1 VVLSLEVEMRR
12 RDFIK
17 VVAGSAITWP
27 PAARAQHPAMLVI
40 GSLYGTSAAEW
51 AGPMAGF
58 RTGLREAGFVE
69 GRNVAIE
76 YRWADGHFDRMPAMA
91 NDLVGRKVAVI
102 LVGGSIDGVKA
113 VIAATHT
120 IPIVFTT
127 ASDPVASG
135 LVASLNHPGGNVTGV
150 TVIALELGPKKVELL
165 REMLPAATKIAL
177 LMNPTYPESTKVER
191 QNLQA
196 AARFLGMELIVVNAS
211 TESEIERAF
220 AAAAQLRAAALYVG
234 TDAFLVSQRNHIA
247 SLGLRYALPT
257 ISPARGDVIAGELMS
272 YGSSQTEMYRQ
283 AGIYVGRILKGAKP
297 ADLPVLQPTKFELVI
312 NLKTAKTLGISIPET
327 LLTRADEVI
336 E

>member
-27 PAARAQHPAMLVI
+27 PAAHAEQPAMPVI

-76 YRWADGHFDRMPAMA
+76 YRWADGHFDRMRAMA
-91 NDLVGRKVAVI
+91 SDLVDRKVAVI
-102 LVGGSIDGVKA
+102 LVGGYLGGVRA
-113 VIAATHT
+113 ALAATQS

-127 ASDPVASG
+127 ASNPVDSG
-135 LVASLNHPGGNVTGV
+135 LVASLNHPRGNATGI
-150 TVIALELGPKKVELL
+150 TVFAVELAPKKLELL
-165 REMLPAATKIAL
+165 RELIPAATKVAL
-177 LMNPTYPESTKVER
+177 LMNPTNFDMEPER
-191 QNLQA
+191 QNLRA
-196 AARFLGMELIVVNAS
+196 AAGPLGMELVVLNARS
-211 TESEIERAF
+211 ESEIEGAF
-220 AAAAQLRAAALYVG
+220 ATAAQQRAAALYVG

-312 NLKTAKTLGISIPET
+312 NLKTAKTLGISIPQT